1 MPKLPAQAF
10 LRSHERDSHELS
22 DLEAATISMRAVTG
36 AFADTSPHESAFAA
50 QLFCMTF
57 PCYAFLMALTIAVC
71 TWIAL
76 IASRELQ
83 CWYLSVV
90 VLFSVLGLI
99 SRVLFHRMQDSVRG
113 RQWICAPVTW
123 KILIVLIIV
132 VAICAEARL
141 GSFLCVSGVAILAS
155 VITHLAEVDLR
166 QSCAENLRDTKIME
180 VRINAQEKR
189 QREERSQWQERLEE
203 SRRQKEVLEERN
215 EQLQAEKERLLYDM
229 QHRSRQFD
237 EDDRSAIHRG
247 LLAGPSQPCHFTSD
261 TNLSDAEGCAPS
273 DSPPTS
279 LPPGA
284 PSSAGSSSTKS
295 SHTRVE
301 ADDASQGCAARGAM
315 ARPCPWPWKSVD
327 MEGLVLV
334 RTSQSSTTSYE
345 GVYASGDGLFGAEL
359 QKGAKRLRQDGFR
372 SPLQA
377 AQERAQWL
385 KSREEGKEHAPAAK
399 ARSDQEQLA
408 AEALVDL
415 VAAAVAPVVAQL
427 FAPVEA
433 AAHSAHEEGFS
444 TMSSTTSSR
453 DDEQLGRAAGA
464 RVIPAEPMLNLR
476 GQRAGAKQLTNQ
488 QGAAPGSSTASTLEE
503 RFVAHVMCNYTP
515 RPPGKLSKKLW
526 VSCDQLHRQLQPLT
540 SSEAEMWQ
548 PAYVKQLVTERY
560 KNHPLF
566 AGRSFSEWSKKLMN
580 RDTPASSVKGRKTHT
595 TYFSLEHTPTTGS
608 EQEPH
613 RPLVVRWW

>member
-1 MPKLPAQAF
+1 MQRA
-10 LRSHERDSHELS
+10 
-22 DLEAATISMRAVTG
+22 DLEG
-36 AFADTSPHESAFAA
+36 
-50 QLFCMTF
+50 
-57 PCYAFLMALTIAVC
+57 
-71 TWIAL
+71 
-76 IASRELQ
+76 
-83 CWYLSVV
+83 
-90 VLFSVLGLI
+90 
-99 SRVLFHRMQDSVRG
+99 G
-113 RQWICAPVTW
+113 RF
-123 KILIVLIIV
+123 
-132 VAICAEARL
+132 E
-141 GSFLCVSGVAILAS
+141 
-155 VITHLAEVDLR
+155 HLAIAAVAAMH
-166 QSCAENLRDTKIME
+166 SRDPG
-180 VRINAQEKR
+180 ADC
-189 QREERSQWQERLEE
+189 S
-203 SRRQKEVLEERN
+203 S
-215 EQLQAEKERLLYDM
+215 
-229 QHRSRQFD
+229 
-237 EDDRSAIHRG
+237 
-247 LLAGPSQPCHFTSD
+247 PSP
-261 TNLSDAEGCAPS
+261 APP
-273 DSPPTS
+273 DSP
-279 LPPGA
+279 
-284 PSSAGSSSTKS
+284 SSTAGSSTELPL
-295 SHTRVE
+295 TRVK
-301 ADDASQGCAARGAM
+301 ADKQGLAAQQNM
-315 ARPCPWPWKSVD
+315 D
-327 MEGLVLV
+327 TEGLVLA

-372 SPLQA
+372 SPLEA

-385 KSREEGKEHAPAAK
+385 KSRKEGKGHAPASMTGPPVSTRGAQPP
-399 ARSDQEQLA
+399 AELSVVRVRVRGLPANPPIEPLAVTGREQLA

-415 VAAAVAPVVAQL
+415 VAAAAAPVVAQL

-476 GQRAGAKQLTNQ
+476 GQRAGATQLTNQ

-580 RDTPASSVKGRKTHT
+580 RDTPAGSVKGRKTHI
-595 TYFSLEHTPTTGS
+595 TYFSLEHTPTING
-608 EQEPH
+608 
-613 RPLVVRWW
+613 RC